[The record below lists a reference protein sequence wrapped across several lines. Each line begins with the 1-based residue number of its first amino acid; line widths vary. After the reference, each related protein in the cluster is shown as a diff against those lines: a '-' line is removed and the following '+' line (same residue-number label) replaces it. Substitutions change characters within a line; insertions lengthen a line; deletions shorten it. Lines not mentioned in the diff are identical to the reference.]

1 MFFNTKLMLS
11 LNLLP
16 IFKAR
21 GIERPYSFLVKAGL
35 TPHTANSLLNSKT
48 RIFRLDHI
56 EKLCLILKCEPN
68 DLLVWHPNKNEVI
81 ADNHPIIKLKYDES
95 SRMDLKETLSMMSYK
110 ELKSLSTKIK
120 GEANE
125 E

>member
-1 MFFNTKLMLS
+1 MLN

-35 TPHTANSLLNSKT
+35 TSHTANSLLNSKT

-68 DLLVWHPNKNEVI
+68 DLLVWHPGKNEVI
-81 ADNHPIIKLKYDES
+81 ADNHPMIRLKHDGS
-95 SRMDLKETLSMMSYK
+95 TALDLKETLSKMSYR

-120 GEANE
+120 GETKE

>member
-1 MFFNTKLMLS
+1 
-11 LNLLP
+11 
-16 IFKAR
+16 
-21 GIERPYSFLVKAGL
+21 
-35 TPHTANSLLNSKT
+35 
-48 RIFRLDHI
+48 
-56 EKLCLILKCEPN
+56 
-68 DLLVWHPNKNEVI
+68 VWHPNKNEVI

>member
-1 MFFNTKLMLS
+1 MLS

-35 TPHTANSLLNSKT
+35 TPHTANSLLNSRT

-56 EKLCLILKCEPN
+56 EKLCLILNCEPN
-68 DLLVWHPNKNEVI
+68 ELLVWHPNKNEVI
-81 ADNHPIIKLKYDES
+81 TDNHPMIRLKHDES
-95 SRMDLKETLSMMSYK
+95 TDLDLKETLSKMSYR

-120 GEANE
+120 EEAKKE
-125 E
+125 